1 MRSGSG
7 NSVPQ
12 LGTSGAGVAPVSESF
27 WPVSAY
33 GETDGREDSRP
44 WGRRPYPWPAGGLVD
59 RLGTRTPFV
68 VGVVAPAPVAWFMA
82 ARIAWGVGS
91 VLVFA
96 TAYTIASDVSDG
108 GSRGASMGLVR
119 GGILFG
125 FPAGVVIGGVANSP
139 GR

>member
-1 MRSGSG
+1 
-7 NSVPQ
+7 V
-12 LGTSGAGVAPVSESF
+12 VH
-27 WPVSAY
+27 
-33 GETDGREDSRP
+33 GRANRL
-44 WGRRPYPWPAGGLVD
+44 GRRERAGL
-59 RLGTRTPFV
+59 P
-68 VGVVAPAPVAWFMA
+68 
-82 ARIAWGVGS
+82 
-91 VLVFA
+91 